1 MKPLRAL
8 VPALAVLL
16 AAAPAAGAAPKRDF
30 PRSFL
35 WGTAIAGLQAEAG
48 GQPSNADPRS
58 DWWVWSRDP
67 LNIERGWVTGDR
79 IDQGPGHWRLFRKD
93 IDLAAERLNA
103 NAYRFSVEWS
113 RIFPRSTAGVKV
125 GPRIDAADL
134 RRLDRLADHAALRHY
149 AAELR
154 VANRRGLQP
163 FVTLSHFSLPTWI
176 HDPIAVRD
184 ALASRGPDDALP
196 KLARGGWLNAST
208 VREFRKYAAYLAWK
222 LGRRVTFW
230 TPLNEPLVV
239 AANGYVNVPGAFAG
253 YFPPGAFSFSGAI
266 RAVINQVKANAAA
279 YDAIHRFDGRA
290 RVGPVNNMI
299 AFTPTDPASARD
311 RTATRHADY
320 LFNRLFLN
328 AVVRGNWDLN
338 VDGRIEHGERRPGS
352 AGKADYLGV
361 NYYFRGRVTGLGEPI
376 SERIKLLDFLPRTA
390 YATPAQPSLAPCPTI
405 CSDFGSEIYPQG
417 FRASLKTAGA
427 YGLPVY
433 ITENGIADADDDR
446 RAGYLVS
453 HLRQVRA
460 SMRSGEARLR
470 GYLYW
475 TLVDNFE
482 WAAGYYPKFGMFS
495 YDPATL
501 RRTERP
507 SARVYARIA
516 RTGRLP

>member
-1 MKPLRAL
+1 
-8 VPALAVLL
+8 
-16 AAAPAAGAAPKRDF
+16 
-30 PRSFL
+30 
-35 WGTAIAGLQAEAG
+35 
-48 GQPSNADPRS
+48 
-58 DWWVWSRDP
+58 
-67 LNIERGWVTGDR
+67 
-79 IDQGPGHWRLFRKD
+79 
-93 IDLAAERLNA
+93 
-103 NAYRFSVEWS
+103 
-113 RIFPRSTAGVKV
+113 
-125 GPRIDAADL
+125 
-134 RRLDRLADHAALRHY
+134 
-149 AAELR
+149 
-154 VANRRGLQP
+154 
-163 FVTLSHFSLPTWI
+163 
-176 HDPIAVRD
+176 
-184 ALASRGPDDALP
+184 
-196 KLARGGWLNAST
+196 
-208 VREFRKYAAYLAWK
+208 
-222 LGRRVTFW
+222 VTFW

-299 AFTPTDPASARD
+299 AFTPADPASARD

-328 AVVRGNWDLN
+328 AVVRGNWDLD
-338 VDGRIEHGERRPGS
+338 VDGKIERGERRPGS

-376 SERIKLLDFLPRTA
+376 SERIRLLDFLPRTA
-390 YATPAQPSLAPCPTI
+390 YATPAQPSLAPCPTT

-433 ITENGIADADDDR
+433 VTENGIADANDDQ

-460 SMRSGEARLR
+460 SMRSGESRVR